1 MNYFQLPSGLAW
13 CKSNLKLIH
22 QNKDL
27 KEIMDFGDLWRS
39 RGHIPLLHVISPAM
53 GYDFNTHEDASG
65 IVDNIPSHIDLLIVD
80 FNNLDEPQLIDN
92 WLSNAGKNWK
102 LWEFESGE
110 VKYNG
115 TYQDFVKEFNL
126 DPNDF
131 TPADPPISTT
141 SIPTRWD
148 ISLLGG
154 AVKGTIEAVIKK
166 G

>member
-1 MNYFQLPSGLAW
+1 MDYYQLPGGLAW
-13 CKSNLKLIH
+13 CKANLKLIH

-53 GYDFNTHEDASG
+53 NYDFNSHKDSSG
-65 IVDNIPSHIDLLIVD
+65 IVDNIPPHIDLLLVD
-80 FNNLDEPQLIDN
+80 FNNLEEPQLIGS
-92 WLSNAGKNWK
+92 WLSNSGKDWI
-102 LWEFESGE
+102 LWEFRSGE

-115 TYQDFVKEFNL
+115 TYQEFVKEFNL
-126 DPNDF
+126 DPN
-131 TPADPPISTT
+131 TSVPTAPPTT
-141 SIPTRWD
+141 IAAIPTRWN

-154 AVKGTIEAVIKK
+154 AIKGTIEAVIKK